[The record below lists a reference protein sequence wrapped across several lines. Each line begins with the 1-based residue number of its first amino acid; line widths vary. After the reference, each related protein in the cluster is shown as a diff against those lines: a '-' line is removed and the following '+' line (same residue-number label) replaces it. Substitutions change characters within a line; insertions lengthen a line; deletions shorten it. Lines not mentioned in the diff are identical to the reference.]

1 MRTTRPVFRSILAAI
16 LVLARVAA
24 AATPADTCA
33 AAKLTAAS
41 KKAVAKLACW
51 GKAVKMS
58 VPVDDACLAKADQR
72 FTAAFVAAEAKGRC
86 RTTGD
91 AAAVEAH
98 VDAIVMGLVVDEP
111 GDCVAAGDSC
121 GSTPCCVGLVC
132 APSTGGSTCQ
142 TPTTTS
148 TTTTTTLP
156 PCGSVPDPQ
165 CGGACSPGHHCAL
178 DTSFPPPN
186 CFCRPDVHPPPG
198 QPVS

>member
-1 MRTTRPVFRSILAAI
+1 MRTTRPALRSIITAI

-24 AATPADTCA
+24 ASTPADTCA

-72 FTAAFVAAEAKGRC
+72 FTAAFAAAEAKGGC

-91 AAAVEAH
+91 VAAVEAH
-98 VDAIVMGLVVDEP
+98 VDAIVMGLLVDEP

-178 DTSFPPPN
+178 DGSLPTSCSCTPN
-186 CFCRPDVHPPPG
+186 VHPPGHPI
-198 QPVS
+198 S